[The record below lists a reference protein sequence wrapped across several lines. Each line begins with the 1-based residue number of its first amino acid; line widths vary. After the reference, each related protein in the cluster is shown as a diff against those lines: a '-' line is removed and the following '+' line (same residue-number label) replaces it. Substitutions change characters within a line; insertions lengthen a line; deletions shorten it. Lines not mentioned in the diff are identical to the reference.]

1 MDAVEFLKTINKICE
16 TLADCRECPL
26 HDENICI
33 AGVDDGE
40 EEKAVSI
47 VEQWSKEHPVMTN
60 EQKFR
65 EVFGETHSLVKAP
78 SEWWVAEYEE
88 PKGKEMYQLIKG
100 CLEGQDGNQGY
111 TEEVVG
117 VFTFLEDA
125 IDSYNQRQHNG
136 WLSYSVKN
144 MKTGRIIELPM
155 KGEE

>member
-1 MDAVEFLKTINKICE
+1 
-16 TLADCRECPL
+16 
-26 HDENICI
+26 
-33 AGVDDGE
+33 
-40 EEKAVSI
+40 
-47 VEQWSKEHPVMTN
+47 
-60 EQKFR
+60 
-65 EVFGETHSLVKAP
+65 
-78 SEWWVAEYEE
+78 
-88 PKGKEMYQLIKG
+88 MYQLIKG

-136 WLSYSVKN
+136 WLRYYAKN